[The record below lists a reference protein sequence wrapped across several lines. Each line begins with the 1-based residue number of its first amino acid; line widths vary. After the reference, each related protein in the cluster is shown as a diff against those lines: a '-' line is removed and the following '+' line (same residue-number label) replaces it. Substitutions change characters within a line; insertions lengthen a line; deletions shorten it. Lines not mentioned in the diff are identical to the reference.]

1 MSEHDEVPKLHEA
14 LLDTAALR
22 ALAHPLRIRILDEL
36 SAYGPLTATG
46 LADRLGESSGAT
58 SYHLRQLEKHDLVRE
73 VKGRGTARERWWERR
88 PGGIATPDARVFA
101 PGSAERLATQLI
113 TNEWERGRQQN
124 YHEFLA
130 EGEHAFGPE
139 WIEAAT
145 SDTVNLRLTP
155 DELRA
160 VARDVEVVV
169 QGYIDR
175 FRGNPSPGARPVQL
189 HLNAFPLVRGAA
201 SDDDARIEDDAPNED
216 DTRTEDPS

>member
-1 MSEHDEVPKLHEA
+1 MTDADQSTTRRPVRGGRLATDA
-14 LLDTAALR
+14 MR
-22 ALAHPLRIRILDEL
+22 ALAHPLRLRILDEL
-36 SAYGPLTATG
+36 SINGPLTASG
-46 LADRLGESSGAT
+46 LAERLGESSGVT
-58 SYHLRQLEKHDLVRE
+58 SYHLRQLEKHELVRE
-73 VKGRGTARERWWERR
+73 VTGKGNARERWWERR

-130 EGEHAFGPE
+130 EGEGAFGRE
-139 WIEAAT
+139 WIDAAT
-145 SDTVNLRLTP
+145 SDTVNLRLTA

-189 HLNAFPLVRGAA
+189 HLNAFPLVRGAVTE
-201 SDDDARIEDDAPNED
+201 DDARTEDDAP
-216 DTRTEDPS
+216 TEEQS

>member
-1 MSEHDEVPKLHEA
+1 MVSPHSPSPRYGGPRSSSRGLRMPRRRPPRCIQASKETLANISLQRYLCIMSERDETPKLHEA
-14 LLDTAALR
+14 VLDAAALR

-130 EGEHAFGPE
+130 EGEGAFGRE
-139 WIEAAT
+139 WIDAAT
-145 SDTVNLRLTP
+145 SDTVNLRLTA

-169 QGYIDR
+169 QGY
-175 FRGNPSPGARPVQL
+175 
-189 HLNAFPLVRGAA
+189 
-201 SDDDARIEDDAPNED
+201 
-216 DTRTEDPS
+216 